1 MTPKPWPLRE
11 ITLKVLDLP
20 AQTAFYESFGLR
32 VIGRGKREATLAAG
46 DMSLRLKLLP
56 SGRQRPPRTAG
67 LYHFA
72 LLLPAR
78 QSLGA
83 FLRAAYLNQWHF
95 AGSADHL
102 VSESLYFYD
111 PEGNGIEVYADR
123 PAESWDWSDGTVKMA
138 TWALD
143 LDELTQLTGPEWNG
157 FPSGTRLGHMH
168 LTVSDLDR
176 SQEFY
181 ESLGMKLTLDWGTFR
196 FMSWDNYHH
205 HVAINLV
212 EGRKAAPV
220 TPEISGLDAFSI
232 ERDSVQQKIVDPD
245 GIALKQNGA
254 ARKAS

>member
-1 MTPKPWPLRE
+1 MTAKPWPLRE

-46 DMSLRLKLLP
+46 EMSLRLKLLP

-196 FMSWDNYHH
+196 FMAWDNYHH

-232 ERDSVQQKIVDPD
+232 ERDSVQQKIVDPN

>member
-1 MTPKPWPLRE
+1 MTPNKWPLRE

-20 AQTAFYESFGLR
+20 GLTAFYESFGLR
-32 VIGRGKREATLAAG
+32 VLERSKRSAVLAAG
-46 DMSLRLKLLP
+46 EMSLILKQLP

-72 LLLPAR
+72 LLLPTR

-83 FLRAAYLNQWHF
+83 FLRAAYLNAWQF

-143 LDELTQLTGPEWNG
+143 LDELTQLSGPEWNG
-157 FPSGTRLGHMH
+157 FPPGTRLGHMH

-196 FMSWDNYHH
+196 FMAWDDYHH

-212 EGRKAAPV
+212 EGRKALPV
-220 TPEISGLDAFSI
+220 TPDINGLEAFSI
-232 ERDSVQQKIVDPD
+232 ERDSVHGKIVDPN
-245 GIALKQNGA
+245 GIALKQHGVV
-254 ARKAS
+254 RKAS